1 MSHVFSLSPTI
12 EHYGCIVDLLSCVGL
27 FVEAHN
33 LNKSMPMKPNTIV
46 LGGIIGR
53 MRLHCDTKLAEPML
67 KQVIDGMKQKKEC
80 KKLPGSSWVEVDGV
94 VHEFLVGDTSHPM
107 SPKIFEKHER
117 LFKELREVGYSPTT
131 EFVFFDI
138 EEKEK
143 EYFLGCHSEK
153 FAVAFSLIKT
163 GANDIICVVK
173 NLCVCD
179 SIVSEKVHVLVE
191 IIELKHCL
199 LHGLNSFNHLKTA
212 HCRLLR
218 LNIDHDNYLLNII
231 LQYSFFFCNTPYA
244 KRIISQSKNPK
255 IYLFNTM
262 ICETVSSDS
271 FEDAVLFYNSMGSA
285 GLAEFPFGVKL
296 HSLVKIGFDCDVFV
310 KTSLVCLYSKC
321 GYVKDARKVFNVF
334 LRRILFRGQL
344 LSVGILGVAFTRK
357 RLLLEVGVKLNNFTL
372 VRVLYSCSQL
382 GDLASGE
389 WIDNYITES
398 GFYRNVFV
406 LTSSVDMYAKYGSM
420 EKALQVFDRM
430 VERDIVCWSAMIQG
444 YASNGLPKEA
454 LDLFFEMQ
462 MENLRPDC
470 YAMVGVLSACARLGA
485 LELGNWAKGL
495 MDIDEFLLN
504 HHCKRGGYFQNDEGE
519 GPCGV
524 QRHNFW
530 TGYERTCLGHIWVFW
545 TNGEVWNLTRWEY
558 FCRLTLRVY
567 PCWFG

>member
-1 MSHVFSLSPTI
+1 MKENDRVVFYVIISGLAMNRHVRATFRVFGQI
-12 EHYGCIVDLLSCVGL
+12 EKYGIQPDGNTFGGLLCGCTHAGL

-67 KQVIDGMKQKKEC
+67 KQVIDGMKQKK
-80 KKLPGSSWVEVDGV
+80 L
-94 VHEFLVGDTSHPM
+94 GDTSHPM

-173 NLCVCD
+173 NLCVCGYHYD
-179 SIVSEKVHVLVE
+179 VNFITIHSGSRFHGLNIWLRNGQKVKVKLSLRCLLIQTGKRILLTGFVDRWISPPLGVIMLNVYGCLFGDDITPVE
-191 IIELKHCL
+191 IATKSGLSYPESMASVVLCTRWIFGRLFPCASVTGQMGPYAQWLIFAIHGLLRRTWQAEIELKHCL

-285 GLAEFPFGVKL
+285 G
-296 HSLVKIGFDCDVFV
+296 
-310 KTSLVCLYSKC
+310 
-321 GYVKDARKVFNVF
+321 F
-334 LRRILFRGQL
+334 LP
-344 LSVGILGVAFTRK
+344 
-357 RLLLEVGVKLNNFTL
+357 
-372 VRVLYSCSQL
+372 
-382 GDLASGE
+382 
-389 WIDNYITES
+389 DN
-398 GFYRNVFV
+398 
-406 LTSSVDMYAKYGSM
+406 
-420 EKALQVFDRM
+420 
-430 VERDIVCWSAMIQG
+430 
-444 YASNGLPKEA
+444 
-454 LDLFFEMQ
+454 
-462 MENLRPDC
+462 
-470 YAMVGVLSACARLGA
+470 
-485 LELGNWAKGL
+485 
-495 MDIDEFLLN
+495 
-504 HHCKRGGYFQNDEGE
+504 
-519 GPCGV
+519 
-524 QRHNFW
+524 
-530 TGYERTCLGHIWVFW
+530 
-545 TNGEVWNLTRWEY
+545 
-558 FCRLTLRVY
+558 
-567 PCWFG
+567 